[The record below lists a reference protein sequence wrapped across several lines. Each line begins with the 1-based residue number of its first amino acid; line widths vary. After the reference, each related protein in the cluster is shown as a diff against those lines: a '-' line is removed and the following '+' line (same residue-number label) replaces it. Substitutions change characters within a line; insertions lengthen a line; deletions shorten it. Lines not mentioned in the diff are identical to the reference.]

1 MTRQNGVR
9 AESKGSKIE
18 VVSKED
24 NNPLPPID
32 QLERLNGFRPDLVD
46 KVVDAAME
54 EAKRRREFNERQNEF
69 FMRETRMNR
78 WTVTI
83 IVCICLAITLALGLD
98 GKQLSAFGSCLIP
111 LVMLL
116 SRFIK

>member
-32 QLERLNGFRPDLVD
+32 QLERLNSFRPDLVD
-46 KVVDAAME
+46 KVVDTAMD
-54 EAKRRREFNERQNEF
+54 EAKRRREFKDRQSEF
-69 FMRETRMNR
+69 YMRETRMNR

-83 IVCICLAITLALGLD
+83 IICLCLAITLVLGLND
-98 GKQLSAFGSCLIP
+98 KQLSAFGSCLIP

-116 SRFIK
+116 SRLIK